1 MKPKVLVVDDERAI
15 AYTLAIILNK
25 SGFEATAVYTSEEAV
40 QTAKTFRPD
49 VLISDVI
56 MPGLNG
62 LDAAIAIR
70 EMLPVCKVLLL
81 SGENSTADLLDEAR
95 SQGHDFEIIAKPI
108 PPSDLLARLE
118 ELIIRPDETG
128 LAS

>member
-40 QTAKTFRPD
+40 QTAKTLRPD

-62 LDAAIAIR
+62 IDAAIAIR
-70 EMLPVCKVLLL
+70 KMLPTCKVLLL
-81 SGENSTADLLDEAR
+81 SGENSTADLLDEASSKATISKLSPNR
-95 SQGHDFEIIAKPI
+95 SRQATFLHDW
-108 PPSDLLARLE
+108 RNC
-118 ELIIRPDETG
+118 
-128 LAS
+128 

>member
-25 SGFEATAVYTSEEAV
+25 SGFEATAVYAGEEAV

-62 LDAAIAIR
+62 IDAAIAIR
-70 EMLPVCKVLLL
+70 KCCLPAKFCSCRGRTQQPIFSTRQGVKATISKL
-81 SGENSTADLLDEAR
+81 SPNR
-95 SQGHDFEIIAKPI
+95 SRQATFSHDW
-108 PPSDLLARLE
+108 RN
-118 ELIIRPDETG
+118 
-128 LAS
+128 